1 VARLGDGLP
10 MSYPP
15 TQPLPDEFAEPLARA
30 ADRLGL
36 FARQILWYAD
46 VASTNDLAATLA
58 ERGTPEGCVV
68 VANAQSAGR
77 GRQGRSWASPAG
89 AGVYASAVLRPAEH
103 ALPLLTIAAG
113 VAVADGI
120 HAATGLVPDLK
131 WPNDVFVGGRKV
143 AGVLAEAS
151 SRVRADFQGVGAGL
165 QIGPGGAIQYV
176 VVGFGINVM
185 PAAYPPEIAARATS
199 LEGELGRS
207 VDRGLLLA
215 ECLCSLAARYQDL
228 ERGRMNAVVEAWRA
242 RAASTLGRR
251 VQWNAAGGALEGVAE
266 NIDDMGA
273 LVVRT
278 KAGLTRVTAGEM
290 RWV

>member
-1 VARLGDGLP
+1 
-10 MSYPP
+10 M
-15 TQPLPDEFAEPLARA
+15 
-30 ADRLGL
+30 
-36 FARQILWYAD
+36 
-46 VASTNDLAATLA
+46 
-58 ERGTPEGCVV
+58 V

-89 AGVYASAVLRPAEH
+89 AGLYASAVLRPAEH

-120 HAATGLVPDLK
+120 HAATGLSPDLK
-131 WPNDVFVGGRKV
+131 WPNDVFVAGRKV
-143 AGVLAEAS
+143 AGVLAEATS
-151 SRVRADFQGVGAGL
+151 STAGT
-165 QIGPGGAIQYV
+165 YV
-176 VVGFGINVM
+176 VLGFGINVS
-185 PAAYPPEIAARATS
+185 PAARPPEIAARATN

-228 ERGRMNAVVEAWRA
+228 ERGRMDAVVEAWRG

-251 VQWNAAGGALEGVAE
+251 VQWNAAGAALEGVAE
-266 NIDDMGA
+266 TIDDMGA

-278 KAGLTRVTAGEM
+278 RTGLARVTAGEV